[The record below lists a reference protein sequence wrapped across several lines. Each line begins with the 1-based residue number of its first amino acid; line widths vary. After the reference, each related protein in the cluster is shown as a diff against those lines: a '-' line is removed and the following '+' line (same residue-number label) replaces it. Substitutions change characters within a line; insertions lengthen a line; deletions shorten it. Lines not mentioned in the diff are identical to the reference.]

1 MTNEAVF
8 RDIAARYDR
17 VNSLLSFGQDVKWRK
32 RGIDRLP
39 PGKVIDLGAGTGAA
53 NEQLAPR
60 EITAID
66 PSEQM
71 LALNPAAD
79 KRVAPGEALPV
90 EDGTY
95 DGVFSAFVFRNLD
108 SIPQT
113 LTEINRV
120 LRPGGVAVIVDL
132 GRPANPVLRLIH
144 QIGSFV
150 ALNLV
155 GLAVKN
161 RDEYAYLNRTLD
173 KLPQPKQLYA
183 DSPIPVHEIWRMG
196 PLGFVYGIELRKPI

>member
-132 GRPANPVLRLIH
+132 GRPANHVLRLIH